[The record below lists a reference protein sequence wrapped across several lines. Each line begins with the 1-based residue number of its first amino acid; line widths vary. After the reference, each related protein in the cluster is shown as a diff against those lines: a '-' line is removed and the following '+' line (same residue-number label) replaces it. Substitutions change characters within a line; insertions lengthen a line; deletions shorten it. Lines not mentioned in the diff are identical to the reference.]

1 MVRSAA
7 KNHRHVGV
15 VTDPADYGRVL
26 DALQKGDGA
35 LDEGLR
41 RELALKAFA
50 LTARYD
56 AAIARWLFEQRARR
70 RRHRRALPART
81 SPWPG
86 AAQAELRYG
95 ENPHQQAAFYVAS
108 QPAGAPEPSVATAE
122 VLNGKALSYNNLVDL
137 DAALALAKEF
147 DEPFVAV
154 HQAQQ
159 PLRRRGR
166 GRRSPRRSRQA
177 WAGDPLSAFGSV
189 LAFTR
194 PVDLASAEF
203 LVAGNR
209 FVEAIVAPAFDAGR
223 VRAPDQQAQVGQE
236 RAPARLRP
244 VRPGLAARRR
254 ASRCKH
260 ARRRLPAAGPRPAR
274 PRASG

>member
-26 DALQKGDGA
+26 DELQKGQGT

-56 AAIARWLFEQRARR
+56 AAIARWLFEGERR
-70 RRHRRALPART
+70 RRPHRRTLPRWLRAGRAT
-81 SPWPG
+81 
-86 AAQAELRYG
+86 QATLRYG
-95 ENPHQQAAFYVAS
+95 ENPHQQAAFYVSPHAG
-108 QPAGAPEPSVATAE
+108 PGAPEPSLATAE
-122 VLNGKALSYNNLVDL
+122 VLNGKQLSYNNLVDL

-154 HQAQQ
+154 LKHSNPCGAAAADRVSEA
-159 PLRRRGR
+159 LDK
-166 GRRSPRRSRQA
+166 A

-194 PVDLASAEF
+194 PVDLASAE
-203 LVAGNR
+203 LPGRGQPLRRGHRRARLRRGR
-209 FVEAIVAPAFDAGR
+209 LRAADA
-223 VRAPDQQAQVGQE
+223 QAQVGQE
-236 RAPARLRP
+236 RAPAGLRAL
-244 VRPGLAARRR
+244 RTGLTARRR
-254 ASRCKH
+254 AARSSRSSV
-260 ARRRLPAAGPRPAR
+260 
-274 PRASG
+274 ASWCRIAT